1 MLEPKPS
8 KVLAAG
14 AAIKLWKLY
23 RFPSAR
29 ELVLEDLALALGVLV
44 IEDRLD
50 TAEAR
55 LVRNGPRG
63 LIRVNEAIPE
73 RGRKRFAIAHEIGH
87 WILHRDISQINAC
100 TDADMFARYKASAP
114 EVEAS
119 SFAAE
124 LLMPQAA
131 FTPLLRRVRPSF
143 RLISELAMEFDTSLT
158 AAAIRC
164 VEVTDDYWAVVASER
179 GTIRW
184 WRGSERFE
192 ERFWID
198 AGATLA
204 AATVAG
210 SLSRGKSAPL
220 GPEEVESKAW
230 VDCREGYE
238 HDTLIEEAFP
248 LHTCGQVLSLLYLP

>member
-1 MLEPKPS
+1 MREQKPS
-8 KVLAAG
+8 KVVAAG

-29 ELVLEDLALALGVLV
+29 ELIIEDLALALGVIV

-55 LVRNGPRG
+55 LVRQGPRG
-63 LIRVNEAIPE
+63 LIRVNQLIPE
-73 RGRKRFAIAHEIGH
+73 RGRKRFAIAHELGH

-100 TDADMFARYKASAP
+100 TDSDMIERYKASAP

-131 FTPLLRRVRPSF
+131 FIPYLRRVRPSF
-143 RLISELAMEFDTSLT
+143 RLISELATEFDTSLT
-158 AAAIRC
+158 ATAIRC
-164 VEVTDDYWAVVASER
+164 VEVTDDYWALVVSEAGR
-179 GTIRW
+179 IRW

-198 AGATLA
+198 TGTALA
-204 AATVAG
+204 MGTVAG
-210 SLSRGKSAPL
+210 SLLRGKSAPSA
-220 GPEEVESKAW
+220 PEEVRSSDW
-230 VDCREGYE
+230 VDCKDGYG
-238 HDTLIEEAFP
+238 HDTLIEEVFP
-248 LHTCGQVLSLLYLP
+248 LSDRDQILSLLYLP

>member
-1 MLEPKPS
+1 MPEPKPS

-63 LIRVNEAIPE
+63 LLRVNEAIPE

-87 WILHRDISQINAC
+87 WILHRDSSQLNICNN
-100 TDADMFARYKASAP
+100 ADMIAQYKASAT

-119 SFAAE
+119 FFAAE

-131 FTPLLRRVRPSF
+131 FAPLLRRVRPSF
-143 RLISELAMEFDTSLT
+143 RLISELATEFDTSLT
-158 AAAIRC
+158 ATAIRC
-164 VEVTDDYWAVVASER
+164 VEVTDDYCAVVASEG

-184 WRGSERFE
+184 WKGSERFE
-192 ERFWID
+192 ERFWIH
-198 AGATLA
+198 AGAA
-204 AATVAG
+204 ASGGYDRRAAVPRRRQ
-210 SLSRGKSAPL
+210 SHRGPKRLRARP
-220 GPEEVESKAW
+220 G
-230 VDCREGYE
+230 
-238 HDTLIEEAFP
+238 
-248 LHTCGQVLSLLYLP
+248 

>member
-29 ELVLEDLALALGVLV
+29 ELIIEDLALALGVIV

-55 LVRNGPRG
+55 LVRKGPRG
-63 LIRVNEAIPE
+63 LIRVNQAIPE
-73 RGRKRFAIAHEIGH
+73 RGRKRFAVAHELGH
-87 WILHRDISQINAC
+87 WILHRNISQINAC
-100 TDADMFARYKASAP
+100 TDADMIVRYKASAP

-131 FTPLLRRVRPSF
+131 FTPHLRRVHPSF
-143 RLISELAMEFDTSLT
+143 QLISKLATEFDTSLT
-158 AAAIRC
+158 ATAIRC
-164 VEVTDDYWAVVASER
+164 VEVTDDYWAVVASE
-179 GTIRW
+179 GGKIRW

-198 AGATLA
+198 TGSALA
-204 AATVAG
+204 AGTVAG
-210 SLSRGKSAPL
+210 SLFRGKAAPSV
-220 GPEEVESKAW
+220 PEEVRSSDW
-230 VDCREGYE
+230 VDCKEGYRHE
-238 HDTLIEEAFP
+238 VLIEEVFP
-248 LHTCGQVLSLLYLP
+248 IRNRDQILSLLYLP